1 MSGSYYTLNNKYNQ
15 LLALLNSIT
24 GGGGGGVPTS
34 SNLAVVL
41 DNGNSAGT
49 FDIDMNNND
58 ILQVDN
64 IDLVTI
70 NGSAYPP
77 PSSIATNLAGGIAS
91 QIPFQSALN
100 TTSFIANGTSG
111 QYLKSNGT
119 ATPSWATIP
128 VIPATPTLSQ
138 VLVAGNSAGLT
149 SINMNNNNITS
160 VGGLYGQIVQLTNT
174 TATTTLNVASG
185 SATTTT
191 LLTKFNNQRTAQ
203 TGEAIRLDFNAK
215 NSAGTEFNYGKIHM
229 NTPTVTAGSERG
241 RIDIDVND
249 ALGLTTYLSCNGN
262 AGSVQMTASFLDM
275 TSKPILA
282 VSTITDFQAL
292 PFLPQADIDANSN
305 VPTTIT
311 NYANRHQV
319 LLRAEPVTVIDRFVQ
334 QSQFVSGSIQCSCEG
349 SPPSIGSTQ
358 WLGTPTGEVYV
369 YDAGSNNWL
378 IIASFTGN
386 SGTVNALFYNSLN
399 DRLYIGGSF
408 TDCAS
413 PFQPSLNNVCYIQSP
428 TNSPVT
434 PTQLIWAG
442 QGDAGFNDQCNA
454 IAGEGT
460 ADYVYFGGN
469 FIFTFNNTIQLNYFG
484 CYQESTNSIVAINN
498 IPSDGF
504 DNRVYNLNYMA
515 SGGYMCATGFFT
527 LLTSNGFSIPSPY
540 CILFIISNDV
550 VSAIY
555 QLDAGTTSLS
565 SGISGFD
572 LIDNNNSNFFV
583 GIGNNQYNNGVG
595 ILNYLMEL
603 SLTGSSSQ
611 SGGNGYSG
619 EIGSFFYNSSSGY
632 VEAVTSSAPYEY
644 FQNGSLYATI
654 PFQSFIFRFISTGIV
669 YFNNQG
675 NGTQWAFTGSNIN
688 TFVLIVGRAI
698 IYGGVTYTGGVVTGN
713 APVLGDNL
721 LLNWNTAY
729 YIVVSGIP
737 NIGSAWTFF

>member
-1 MSGSYYTLNNKYNQ
+1 MSYTSNYNLNIR
-15 LLALLNSIT
+15 LSALESKIN
-24 GGGGGGVPTS
+24 GGGIPTS
-34 SNLAVVL
+34 SDLADVL
-41 DNGNSAGT
+41 LNGDSAGT
-49 FDIDMNNND
+49 SDIDMNNND

-77 PSSIATNLAGGIAS
+77 PSAIATNLAGGIAS

-100 TTSFIANGTSG
+100 TTSFIANGSSG

-128 VIPATPTLSQ
+128 VIPATPTLAQ
-138 VLVAGNSAGLT
+138 VLTAGNSAGLT
-149 SINMNNNNITS
+149 SINMNNNNISS
-160 VGGLYGQIVQLTNT
+160 VASLFGQAVQLTNT
-174 TATTTLNVASG
+174 TASTTLSVNSG

-191 LLTKFNNQRTAQ
+191 LLNKFYNQRTAQ
-203 TGEAIRLDFNAK
+203 TGESVRLDFNAK

-229 NTPTVTAGSERG
+229 NTPDVTSGNERG

-249 ALGLTTYLSCNGN
+249 AFGLTTYLSCNGN
-262 AGSVQMTASFLDM
+262 QGSVQMTASFLDM
-275 TSKPILA
+275 VSRPILA

-305 VPTTIT
+305 VSTTIT

-319 LLRAEPVTVIDRFVQ
+319 LLRAEPVPVIDRFVP

-378 IIASFTGN
+378 LIASFTGS
-386 SGTVNALFYNSLN
+386 SGTINALFYNSLN

-413 PFQPSLNNVCYIQSP
+413 PFQPNLNNVCYIQSP

-469 FIFTFNNTIQLNYFG
+469 FQYTFNSTIQLNYFG

-498 IPSDGF
+498 IPTDGF
-504 DNRVYNLNYMA
+504 DNYVYNLNYIA
-515 SGGYMCATGFFT
+515 SGGYMCATGFFSF
-527 LLTSNGFSIPSPY
+527 LTSNGFTNFSPY
-540 CILFIISNDV
+540 CILFNIVNDV

-555 QLDAGTTSLS
+555 QLDGGTASLPNP
-565 SGISGFD
+565 INGFD
-572 LIDNNNSNFFV
+572 LIDNNGSNFFV
-583 GIGNNQYNNGVG
+583 GIGNSQYNNGSNL
-595 ILNYLMEL
+595 LNYLMEL

-611 SGGNGYSG
+611 SGGNNYSG
-619 EIGSFFYNSSSGY
+619 EIGSFFYNYSTGY

-644 FQNGSLYATI
+644 FQNGTLYATI
-654 PFQSFIFRFISTGIV
+654 PFQPFIFRFIGTGIV
-669 YFNNQG
+669 YFNNQV

-688 TFVLIVGRAI
+688 TFVLVAGRSI
-698 IYGGVTYTGGVVTGN
+698 KYGGVTYTGGVVTGN
-713 APVLGDNL
+713 APVLGNNL

-737 NIGSAWTFF
+737 NIGGAWSFF